1 MKKIRYLLGIDGGG
15 TKTEFLLTDI
25 NKNPLNRVI
34 LGAANPVNTGI
45 ETTKKIL
52 KDGISKV
59 CGNTGLNEISV
70 FAGLAGGGSGNNQ
83 AVIES
88 YLSGFGFGAYAGG
101 SDTDSA
107 LELSLNGN
115 DGVVVIIGTGVAAFS
130 QQENIRHRI
139 GGWGYLIDKGGSGFS
154 LGSDA
159 LDCAFRH
166 LDGRGGSALML
177 ELIENQTKKPLQ
189 ECIPDI
195 YSKGTTYVAS
205 FAPVVFEAF
214 EKGDD
219 SAHRIIDR
227 NMKEVAQIIDTGCGF
242 LNSEQKKV
250 VICGGLCR
258 KKEILEP
265 FIKKYLSSR
274 CNPVFTT
281 EPMVNGAV
289 SLAEKEIK
297 KC

>member
-1 MKKIRYLLGIDGGG
+1 MKTIRYLLGIDGGG

-25 NKNPLNRVI
+25 NKKPLSRVI

-45 ETTKKIL
+45 DATKKIL
-52 KDGISKV
+52 KDGISQV
-59 CGNTGLNEISV
+59 CGTTAPDEISV
-70 FAGLAGGGSGNNQ
+70 FAGLAGGGSGNNK
-83 AVIES
+83 AVIKTF
-88 YLSGFGFGAYAGG
+88 LSEFGFGAYDCG

-107 LELSLNGN
+107 LELALKGS
-115 DGVVVIIGTGVAAFS
+115 DGVVVITGTGVAAFS
-130 QQENIRHRI
+130 QQGDTRHRI

-159 LDCAFRH
+159 LECALRH
-166 LDGRGGSALML
+166 HDGRGGSALL
-177 ELIENQTKKPLQ
+177 LKLIENQTKKPLQ

-205 FAPVVFEAF
+205 FAPIVFEAF

-219 SAHRIIDR
+219 SARRILDR
-227 NMKEVAQIIDTGCGF
+227 NMKEVAQIIDTGCSF

-250 VICGGLCR
+250 VICGGLC
-258 KKEILEP
+258 KQKEILEP
-265 FIKKYLSSR
+265 FIKKHLTSD
-274 CNPVFTT
+274 CDPVFTT